1 MYQPQVIKKSKKK
14 RKSMNV
20 TNGIF
25 QFKWHIKWI
34 DLSEETAFSFKDKAQ
49 LFGVMC

>member
-1 MYQPQVIKKSKKK
+1 MLLVYQPQVIKKSKKK

-25 QFKWHIKWI
+25 QFK
-34 DLSEETAFSFKDKAQ
+34 
-49 LFGVMC
+49 